1 MYIYIYIYYWQQ
13 RAHSSSVPPPEP
25 IPFSVY
31 ADLRLELDT
40 IQGKYDRL
48 MERIEEVY
56 SSDHIMG
63 DGPKEKTISR
73 LESLIQVATSRL
85 EKMPVHR
92 DRSSQLTVQMIA
104 DELRSMVKMLREDT
118 TPDIPRT
125 REEET
130 EEEDED

>member
-1 MYIYIYIYYWQQ
+1 
-13 RAHSSSVPPPEP
+13 
-25 IPFSVY
+25 
-31 ADLRLELDT
+31 
-40 IQGKYDRL
+40 
-48 MERIEEVY
+48 
-56 SSDHIMG
+56 MG